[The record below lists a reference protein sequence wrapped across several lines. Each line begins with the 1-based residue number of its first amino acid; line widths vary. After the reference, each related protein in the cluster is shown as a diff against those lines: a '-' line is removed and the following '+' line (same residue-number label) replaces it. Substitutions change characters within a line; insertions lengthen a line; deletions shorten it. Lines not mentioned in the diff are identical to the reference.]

1 LFGLLV
7 DALPHIHLLFVSF
20 LPLPYLLPPLLSI
33 FTLPPLSLLLPR
45 YLPPYPFLSS
55 YPSQG
60 LLEHQLIDPL
70 EGIMQ
75 LRKIIYHFAAI
86 PRLLGSELVV
96 PHIVSKDLLE
106 IFEVR

>member
-1 LFGLLV
+1 
-7 DALPHIHLLFVSF
+7 
-20 LPLPYLLPPLLSI
+20 
-33 FTLPPLSLLLPR
+33 
-45 YLPPYPFLSS
+45 
-55 YPSQG
+55 
-60 LLEHQLIDPL
+60 LEHQLIDPL